1 MKDQKLVILIILL
14 IKRKMLKLYKNTFKT
29 IASFFFSFS
38 FISLSYLVYLEER
51 PRFRLNIIINYFL
64 FSKMTPQKGAAVNDL
79 SIQVKNVI
87 CLPLK
92 THEQLSRTHLD
103 MFVIQDVKKC

>member
-1 MKDQKLVILIILL
+1 
-14 IKRKMLKLYKNTFKT
+14 
-29 IASFFFSFS
+29 
-38 FISLSYLVYLEER
+38 
-51 PRFRLNIIINYFL
+51 
-64 FSKMTPQKGAAVNDL
+64 MTPQKGAAVNDL
-79 SIQVKNVI
+79 SIQVNNVI